1 MSGDTATL
9 PPAGERYF
17 EDYRAGSVY
26 RSGPVTADRTEM
38 AEFARLYDPQRF
50 HLEEGEGGA
59 APIAS
64 GWYTVGLMMRLFV
77 RDFLPTVASL
87 PSPGIDELRWLA
99 PVRAGDRL
107 MLRLTVLDSRYSRT
121 RPDRGIVR
129 SRAEILN
136 QDDEPVMTML
146 LTSFIAARPTTG

>member
-1 MSGDTATL
+1 
-9 PPAGERYF
+9 
-17 EDYRAGSVY
+17 
-26 RSGPVTADRTEM
+26 M